1 VRSGRPGAVHSHPG
15 GRRGVRFAPVRSV
28 IVSARLAAVA
38 AAAVLALSA
47 CGGGD
52 PEEPGGTLP
61 PVTPTPSASA
71 TAAEVPPASQEATPE
86 GVEEFARYFVTERF
100 AAYRSLDPERVRRL
114 STPDCEACTNFA
126 NSVQAIRD
134 AKAVIAPSYVVEVLD
149 VVSPGPD
156 EGGQTATATVIL
168 RVGEFVVT
176 APDGSELARESA
188 EEQLVQD
195 LSLVRVGDG
204 WLVQAIENV

>member
-1 VRSGRPGAVHSHPG
+1 VRSRRPGAVHSHPG

-71 TAAEVPPASQEATPE
+71 TAAEVPPAAQEATPE
-86 GVEEFARYFVTERF
+86 GAAEFVRF
-100 AAYRSLDPERVRRL
+100 YYQRLELAYAELDPDLLLEITDPTCAGCAALADSVKSVR
-114 STPDCEACTNFA
+114 
-126 NSVQAIRD
+126 
-134 AKAVIAPSYVVEVLD
+134 
-149 VVSPGPD
+149 D
-156 EGGQTATATVIL
+156 EGGRVAPYKVDVIEVAAPPLEPGAAMLSVVATL
-168 RVGEFVVT
+168 NLGEFVRFDASGAETFRDAPAQGLLQVLDLKRTPEGWRVVGVT
-176 APDGSELARESA
+176 T
-188 EEQLVQD
+188 Q
-195 LSLVRVGDG
+195 
-204 WLVQAIENV
+204 